1 MGLKRGLQLARVGSR
16 ILRRMRRGRRAV
28 ETHLARRPGAG
39 VPMPTFVQLRL
50 TNLCNLRC
58 KMCGQWGDTGIY
70 RSQSAADAGDG
81 ALERARILELLGAK
95 RQLALADYVRLL
107 DELAPARPIVS
118 LFGGEPFLYPD
129 ILPLIREIKAR
140 GLTCTVITNGG
151 RLEALARD
159 LVEAGMDSIAVSI
172 DGPPAVHN
180 RIRGREDA

>member
-70 RSQSAADAGDG
+70 RSLSSAPATTEG
-81 ALERARILELLGAK
+81 ESEKSRIRELLGLG
-95 RQLALADYVRLL
+95 RQLTLAEYGTLL
-107 DELAPARPIVS
+107 DQIAPFDPV
-118 LFGGEPFLYPD
+118 
-129 ILPLIREIKAR
+129 
-140 GLTCTVITNGG
+140 V
-151 RLEALARD
+151 
-159 LVEAGMDSIAVSI
+159 
-172 DGPPAVHN
+172 
-180 RIRGREDA
+180 